1 VDGAGALFIKRMTLV
16 TTLVLLVFFFFFDV
30 LCFGFL
36 QVEELLII
44 VEVARGAVCLHYSE
58 GGRLELMVSSL
69 ELFFTILVCLQGGGV
84 AELQVL
90 PELWA
95 SIVGA
100 GY

>member
-1 VDGAGALFIKRMTLV
+1 VLSGWRRCLV
-16 TTLVLLVFFFFFDV
+16 YKENDTGYDTGVV
-30 LCFGFL
+30 GFL